1 MVILFALLLLILVFV
16 MAFTLAEMWDQVRMR
31 FIRLVAVTLLVLAG
45 ALFGLRYWF
54 TFSTGCVP
62 NCTGANLVGR
72 ALEEQDLNGAN
83 FVEANLS
90 GANLARAQLVGADL
104 SGATLMGTTLE
115 GANLQD
121 AFLLGA
127 DLTSVNLAGANLVGA
142 NLSGANLTG
151 ANLTAV
157 DLTQTVL
164 KGALLANTELVG
176 VNLSN
181 TDLSAIQLTDANLN
195 GARLNTANMSGAVLS
210 GADLSGARLANSN
223 LSGAWLNRTSLV
235 GADLTNSDLAGS
247 SLVGANLASADLSE
261 SSLVGSILVG
271 ADLKG
276 ANLNAADMRAVV
288 LDSASLPTDTRKLDP
303 KLAELNTLMR
313 NQIFV
318 DARLDG
324 AGFDSQTL
332 WPNDTIRERFAG
344 AQETSVATEQV
355 VTETIKVGLLHSLSG
370 PLAISDLPIRD
381 AVLLA
386 IDEINASSR
395 VLGKTIVPVLA
406 DAASDPSIS
415 AEKARELIE
424 EEGVVALFGCLSS
437 TCRKAILPVL
447 EEYNSLLFYP
457 DIYEG
462 FESSPN
468 IFYIGAEPSQ
478 HIVPAFEYLLEQGH
492 TNILLIGSDEVFPL
506 RVNQIVKA
514 RLAADNLQPVG
525 EVYFPLDATD
535 FSQLINQLQSAPPQ
549 AIFNTMVGDSNVH
562 FFRQLHTAG
571 FTPQT
576 LPVLSTSIA
585 EEEIRVIGSAIMDGY
600 LVGGNYFQTTQ
611 TSENFA
617 FVTAF
622 KSLYGEE
629 RVTNDGVQA
638 GYTAVHLWKTLVET
652 AQSTTTVAIRDAAAT
667 GRIEFA
673 APEGLVRIDGR
684 TQHVYKTARVGEVRA
699 DGLIV
704 EVFASPRPL
713 RPDPFLTRFPWA
725 AGLEQEILGE

>member
-1 MVILFALLLLILVFV
+1 MVILFPLLLLILIFV
-16 MAFTLAEMWDQVRMR
+16 MAFSLAEMWDQVRSR
-31 FIRLVAVTLLVLAG
+31 FIVLTAVTLVVLVG
-45 ALFGLRYWF
+45 ALVGLRYWF

-62 NCTGANLVGR
+62 ECTGANLVGR
-72 ALEEQDLNGAN
+72 DLEEQILNGAN

-90 GANLARAQLVGADL
+90 GANLAGAQLVGADL
-104 SGATLMGTTLE
+104 SGATLKAATLE

-127 DLTSVNLAGANLVGA
+127 DLSGVNLAGANLVGA
-142 NLSGANLTG
+142 NLGGANLTG

-157 DLTQTVL
+157 DLTQTML
-164 KGALLANTELVG
+164 KGAQLANTQLVG

-181 TDLSAIQLTDANLN
+181 SDLSAIQLADANLN
-195 GARLNTANMSGAVLS
+195 GARLNNANLSGAVLS
-210 GADLSGARLANSN
+210 GADLSGAHLTNSN

-247 SLVGANLASADLSE
+247 SLVGANLASTDLSE

-276 ANLNAADMRAVV
+276 SNLNAADMRAVV
-288 LDSASLPTDTRKLDP
+288 LDMASLPAVALTLDP
-303 KLAELNTLMR
+303 KLVELNTLQR
-313 NQIFV
+313 SQILV

-324 AGFDSQTL
+324 AGFDSQTV
-332 WPNDTIRERFAG
+332 WPNTAVAERFVG
-344 AQETSVATEQV
+344 AQETNMVATQI

-370 PLAISDLPIRD
+370 PLAISELPIRD

-386 IDEINASSR
+386 IDEINTSSR
-395 VLGKTIVPVLA
+395 VLGKTIVPILA
-406 DAASDPSIS
+406 DAASDPLIS

-424 EEGVVALFGCLSS
+424 EEGVAALFGCLSS
-437 TCRKAILPVL
+437 TCRKAVLPVV
-447 EEYNSLLFYP
+447 EEYNKLLFYP

-478 HIVPAFEYLLEQGH
+478 HIVPAFEYLLAQGY
-492 TNILLIGSDEVFPL
+492 TNILLVGSDAVFP
-506 RVNQIVKA
+506 RTANQIVKA
-514 RLAADNLQPVG
+514 RLAADNLQPAG
-525 EVYFPLDATD
+525 EVYFPLGVTD
-535 FSQLINQLQSAPPQ
+535 FSQLITQLQAAPPQ
-549 AIFNTMVGDSNVH
+549 AIFNTMVGTANVH
-562 FFRQLHTAG
+562 FFQQLNTAG

-576 LPVLSTSIA
+576 LPILSTSIA
-585 EEEIRVIGSAIMDGY
+585 EEEIQVIGPALMTGY

-611 TSENFA
+611 TPENFA

-622 KSLYGEE
+622 KSTYGQE
-629 RVTNDGVQA
+629 RVTTDGVEA
-638 GYTAVHLWKTLVET
+638 GYTAVHLWRTLVET
-652 AQSTTTVAIRDAAAT
+652 ARSTTTVALRDAAAA
-667 GRIEFA
+667 GSIEFA

-684 TQHVYKTARVGEVRA
+684 TQHVYKTARVGVVRA
-699 DGLIV
+699 DGLID

-725 AGLEQEILGE
+725 AGLAEEIEGE